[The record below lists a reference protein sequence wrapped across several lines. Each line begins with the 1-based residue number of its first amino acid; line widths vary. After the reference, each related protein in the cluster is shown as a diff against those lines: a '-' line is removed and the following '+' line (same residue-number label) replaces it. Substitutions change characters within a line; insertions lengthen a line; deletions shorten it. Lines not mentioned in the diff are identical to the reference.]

1 MGQIEAI
8 KDTESSNRGTVLALQ
23 LRKII
28 QVSQSLLKTLLA
40 SFLAVTTHSM
50 GTERVVSHYN
60 QIKRE
65 DRALYINI
73 KLEAMHNILQIS
85 LNRKGT
91 VYFDPSEAVA
101 NFLKN
106 RRNSHADTE
115 LFKTRKY
122 MKKF

>member
-1 MGQIEAI
+1 
-8 KDTESSNRGTVLALQ
+8 
-23 LRKII
+23 
-28 QVSQSLLKTLLA
+28 
-40 SFLAVTTHSM
+40 
-50 GTERVVSHYN
+50 
-60 QIKRE
+60 
-65 DRALYINI
+65 
-73 KLEAMHNILQIS
+73 MHNILQIS